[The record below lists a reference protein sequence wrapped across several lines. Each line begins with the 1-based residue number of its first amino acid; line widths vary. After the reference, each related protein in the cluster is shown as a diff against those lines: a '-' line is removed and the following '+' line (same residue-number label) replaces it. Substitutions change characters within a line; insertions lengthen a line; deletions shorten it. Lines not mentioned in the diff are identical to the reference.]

1 MHSPRRQA
9 SRAAEVAANA
19 RRRSPA
25 EEPRR
30 EVAQSRQERHV
41 TRKRADA
48 RQRTATTPLRRAAA
62 AAAGIRQS
70 QEQVGSDEEEDKFD
84 DDDFDDF
91 DEGGFDE
98 GGFDEGGF
106 DDDDDEEE
114 LEDVGALVPEQR
126 VSWQQQHA
134 RASERPASAPTTITR
149 APSWSV
155 AIRSESLDKLR
166 MRQRRPRPQTRQ
178 APSWSVAVAPES
190 LEALRS
196 QTPPRPSTSPPA
208 SPLAVLKR
216 RAALNHSRR
225 RAMRLGQSL
234 EAQGEGGGMVDLQ
247 PPRATGAGGV
257 EGARTGAGP
266 RQYLRRQTTRSSV
279 VSRPVPISHVQSRT
293 DSGHVRRS
301 MPTSLRARDV
311 AQLHEADE
319 LMDAMR
325 GPSMAVPTRRPATA
339 VPRVSAREPSVHLQ
353 GAAEAAWEARARAP
367 SATRYNREAA
377 LWSEVARA
385 VRTGGAA
392 LVDVPRI
399 PVSTAEARLHS
410 ESSSTDARRHYQQLC
425 DAWHM

>member
-84 DDDFDDF
+84 DDDDDF
-91 DEGGFDE
+91 DEGD
-98 GGFDEGGF
+98 FDEGGF
-106 DDDDDEEE
+106 DDDEEEEE

-257 EGARTGAGP
+257 EGH
-266 RQYLRRQTTRSSV
+266 RRYF
-279 VSRPVPISHVQSRT
+279 
-293 DSGHVRRS
+293 
-301 MPTSLRARDV
+301 
-311 AQLHEADE
+311 DE
-319 LMDAMR
+319 
-325 GPSMAVPTRRPATA
+325 
-339 VPRVSAREPSVHLQ
+339 
-353 GAAEAAWEARARAP
+353 GAAK
-367 SATRYNREAA
+367 
-377 LWSEVARA
+377 
-385 VRTGGAA
+385 TGDFG
-392 LVDVPRI
+392 PGN
-399 PVSTAEARLHS
+399 
-410 ESSSTDARRHYQQLC
+410 
-425 DAWHM
+425 